1 MVTNR
6 VAEKVAEKVAG
17 TEQKPNRNR
26 TDNLFKYATILHI
39 SLISLPPN
47 SEKMKEKSMFIKDH
61 IREVLQCISV
71 GIYGKECIIS
81 KALLCAF
88 AGESIFLLGPP
99 GTAKSL
105 IARRLKILFK
115 GAKAF
120 EYLMSRFSTPDEIF
134 GPVSIAKLKNED
146 KYERLVAD
154 YLPDA
159 SIVFLDEIWKAG
171 PAIQNSLLTAI
182 NERIYKNG
190 SSLINLPMKVLIAA
204 SNELPD
210 EGQGLEALW
219 DRFLIRMVS
228 NSIDD
233 EALFFD
239 MVKADPPSEVMLPD
253 NLLIY
258 DDEYMSWQEE
268 IRKVVIPDDVCR
280 IVSSIR
286 KRLVTE
292 SEKNEHQKSDFYVS
306 DRRWRKIFHLM
317 QTSAFINGR
326 STIDVT
332 DCLLMIHCLWSH
344 ADHIPIIISCV
355 CRSILW
361 QVDDAIEKVEH
372 SLDSIEKVPAAKANS
387 KNGIP
392 KQKFDLV
399 DIFYHELEDYPKGRC
414 LIVASEHKH
423 LKPDSDTAGIIF
435 YDEKKKAW
443 IIHVLYFGNPFE
455 SVLKRVGSSTKVK
468 LRRILDGVT
477 IDGATYHFVR
487 NDSSTLKTATNRCS
501 SSQFVKS
508 LNEDLDEA
516 CIILNKIKE
525 HFESC
530 SNILNSKDE
539 IELIRHEISQYQKR
553 IDILGKR
560 IYMKK

>member
-1 MVTNR
+1 M
-6 VAEKVAEKVAG
+6 
-17 TEQKPNRNR
+17 
-26 TDNLFKYATILHI
+26 HI

-47 SEKMKEKSMFIKDH
+47 SEKMKEKSTFIKDR

-81 KALLCAF
+81 KALLCAL
-88 AGESIFLLGPP
+88 AGESMFLLGPP

-105 IARRLKILFK
+105 IARRLKTIFK

-146 KYERLVAD
+146 KYERLVTD

-204 SNELPD
+204 SNELPE
-210 EGQGLEALW
+210 EGQGLDALW

-233 EALFFD
+233 ETLFFD
-239 MVKADPPSEVMLPD
+239 MVRADIPSEITLAD
-253 NLLIY
+253 NLLIS
-258 DDEYMSWQEE
+258 DDEYASWQEE
-268 IRKVVIPDDVCR
+268 IRKVVIPDDICK
-280 IVSSIR
+280 IVSCIR
-286 KRLVTE
+286 LRIVTE
-292 SEKNEHQKSDFYVS
+292 SEKDEHQKADFYVS
-306 DRRWRKIFHLM
+306 DRRWKKIFHLM

-326 STIDVT
+326 STIDIT
-332 DCLLMIHCLWSH
+332 DCLVMIHCLWNH

-361 QVDDAIEKVEH
+361 QVEDIIENVEH
-372 SLDSIEKVPAAKANS
+372 SVDSIEKVHAAKANS
-387 KNGIP
+387 KYILP
-392 KQKFDLV
+392 KESFDLV
-399 DIFYHELEDYPKGRC
+399 DIFYYELEGYPKGRC
-414 LIVASEHKH
+414 LVVASELKH
-423 LKPDSDTAGIIF
+423 LKTDSDTAGIIF
-435 YDEKKKAW
+435 YEEKKKTW

-455 SVLKRVGSSTKVK
+455 SVLKGVSSSIKVK
-468 LRRILDGVT
+468 LRRVSDGIT
-477 IDGATYHFVR
+477 INGVIYHLVH
-487 NDSSTLKTATNRCS
+487 NESCTLASNHRS
-501 SSQFVKS
+501 QSQFARSMK
-508 LNEDLDEA
+508 EELDKA
-516 CIILNKIKE
+516 CKIMDEIKE
-525 HFESC
+525 RFESH

-539 IELIRHEISQYQKR
+539 IELIRHEISLYQKR
-553 IDILGKR
+553 IDVLGKR
-560 IYMKK
+560 IHIKK

>member
-1 MVTNR
+1 MT
-6 VAEKVAEKVAG
+6 EKRL
-17 TEQKPNRNR
+17 PNQEY
-26 TDNLFKYATILHI
+26 FMEILQR
-39 SLISLPPN
+39 L
-47 SEKMKEKSMFIKDH
+47 
-61 IREVLQCISV
+61 SV

-81 KALLCAF
+81 KALLCAL
-88 AGESIFLLGPP
+88 AGESMFLLGPP

-105 IARRLKILFK
+105 IARRLKSIFK

-146 KYERLVAD
+146 KYERLVTD

-204 SNELPD
+204 SNELPE

-219 DRFLIRMVS
+219 DRFLIRVVS

-239 MVKADPPSEVMLPD
+239 MVRADIPSEITLPD
-253 NLLIY
+253 NLLIS
-258 DDEYMSWQEE
+258 DDEYSSWQEE
-268 IRKVVIPDDVCR
+268 IKKVVIPDEVCK

-286 KRLVTE
+286 QRLVLE
-292 SEKNEHQKSDFYVS
+292 SKKDEHQEADFYVS
-306 DRRWRKIFHLM
+306 DRRWKNIFHLM

-326 STIDVT
+326 RTIDIT
-332 DCLLMIHCLWSH
+332 DSLLMIHCLWSH
-344 ADHIPIIISCV
+344 TDHIPIIISCV

-361 QVDDAIEKVEH
+361 QVDDIIEKVEH

-387 KNGIP
+387 KNILP
-392 KQKFDLV
+392 IESFDLV
-399 DIFYHELEDYPKGRC
+399 DIFYYELESYPKGRC
-414 LIVASEHKH
+414 LIVASELKH
-423 LKPDSDTAGIIF
+423 LKTDADIPGIIF
-435 YDEKKKAW
+435 YDEKKKTW

-455 SVLKRVGSSTKVK
+455 SVLKGVSASIKVK
-468 LRRILDGVT
+468 LRRVSDGIT
-477 IDGATYHFVR
+477 INGVIYHLVH
-487 NDSSTLKTATNRCS
+487 NDSSTLATNHRS
-501 SSQFVKS
+501 QSQFARS
-508 LNEDLDEA
+508 LKEELDEA
-516 CIILNKIKE
+516 GIILNDIGGRFKS
-525 HFESC
+525 H

-539 IELIRHEISQYQKR
+539 IELIRHKISLYQKR
-553 IDILGKR
+553 IDVLGKR
-560 IYMKK
+560 IRIKK